1 LVVVVVVVVELLLS
15 RCERNVI
22 TEYLCALVRDIQ
34 RLAFSVGF
42 LFNGVGTRRFMLVH
56 LRADVRSETNWN
68 SLIVADRVI

>member
-1 LVVVVVVVVELLLS
+1 MGELFLS

-42 LFNGVGTRRFMLVH
+42 LFYGVGTRRFMLVH
-56 LRADVRSETNWN
+56 LRADVRRSETNWN